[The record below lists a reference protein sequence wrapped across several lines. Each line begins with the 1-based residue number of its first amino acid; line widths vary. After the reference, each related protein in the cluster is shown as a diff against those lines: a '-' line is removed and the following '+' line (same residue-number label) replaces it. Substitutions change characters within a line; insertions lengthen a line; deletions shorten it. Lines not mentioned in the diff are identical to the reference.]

1 MKQKKVFDMFN
12 RELKINDR
20 VQFSIDHAQHDG
32 VVNFISNSGY
42 VKINSLV
49 GEIRRKGNNVIK
61 M

>member
-20 VQFSIDHAQHDG
+20 VLFSIDHVQHDG
-32 VVNFISNSGY
+32 VVNFISHSGY

-49 GEIRRKGNNVIK
+49 GEVRRKGNNVIK
-61 M
+61 I